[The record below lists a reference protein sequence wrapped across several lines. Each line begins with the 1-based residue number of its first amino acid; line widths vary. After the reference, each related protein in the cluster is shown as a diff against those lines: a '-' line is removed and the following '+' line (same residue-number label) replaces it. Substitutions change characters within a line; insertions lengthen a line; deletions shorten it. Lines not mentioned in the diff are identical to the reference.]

1 MTLSSVDLPAPF
13 SPRNARISP
22 GRASSDTSLSAWT
35 LGKAL
40 LTPRISRPRLGLGT
54 GVAGGWV
61 DAGGLIGPLRWRCC
75 GWRCGD
81 RTGAEPPC
89 PAPVLEE
96 RAYLLQFATDV
107 LSMTCLLYTSPS

>member
-13 SPRNARISP
+13 SARNARISP

-40 LTPRISRPRLGLGT
+40 LTPRISRPRLGLGLGLGT

-61 DAGGLIGPLRWRCC
+61 DAGGLIGPLRWRCY

-81 RTGAEPPC
+81 RTGAGPPG
-89 PAPVLEE
+89 PAPVPEE
-96 RAYLLQFATDV
+96 IEPTYCSSRR
-107 LSMTCLLYTSPS
+107 TSCP